1 MPTVSETEEQRRT
14 VISRTERLRAALAQ
28 VTLEEYRG
36 EDVRFERA
44 SRLGRELLYL
54 VANNSWCR
62 RTTEVLHVDL
72 AQAVDTD
79 VVVDVDLSY
88 ADHEAFELDAGLTW
102 LPLLALPPMQRRDAG
117 PVREPR
123 RRREAHP
130 ERPLRGWADDDA
142 DSIATLEVSDA
153 GGQRIHRLTQA
164 EVRQRLSAALADMIL
179 NVMTRRPQQT
189 GPEPGAAV
197 QRTQKLL
204 LSAAIRRMLPGSS
217 PISEGGELPAGGTVP
232 DGIRDARVLLD
243 SILAADVALAL
254 ADMDDP
260 SDPARRSGPQDPM
273 SVGGSADTVDLRALG
288 SDRIPP
294 VVGSAD
300 AGRFVPSAPAGPMT
314 LGPMSAGA
322 GTIAPGGGSG
332 GSDEA
337 YDPEATVPIS
347 VRNSGARP
355 GLDTEVMNVL
365 SGSPDTGDGPGT
377 GPISADPWVEDGGR
391 LRPVLGSHVGEIL
404 DALIGTTL
412 VVIAVEDQG
421 RPMSFTVHVPS
432 RRLVRQGRAWFQP
445 RALLSIDLLAPTA
458 HADRQIRL
466 ELPEGV
472 VVRGDRVQGRIDVEL
487 PGPFERLEALMRRLF
502 PQRLAAERQATWV
515 DVQIA
520 EMALHKVDSALDS
533 LRYYLVEATHD
544 EVADDGEPRRL
555 RDLLTGTP
563 RPPTREQLTT
573 RLDERLRELRMHLD
587 RVRVAGVLGH
597 PMADLWQAWDGGSW
611 FPRWMRRRVDVNTA
625 SVNLVMLR
633 TASVDDIAIRARPI
647 RARIEADLT
656 LSEVSD
662 VARYT
667 GGLNLAVLGVLCLLV
682 AVYRPHDDDA
692 GQNAV
697 QVLATILTLFAA
709 VLAGRVE
716 LGQAFTLRGLLTRA
730 TYWLMF
736 GSVLPTVLL
745 AMALALMPLTY
756 APVSAVTAFVVQ
768 ALLLLRFRRTEPR
781 TAPVGRY
788 TRPARMRVTS
798 AYSPD
803 HGRVDILRGR
813 RSRALITEAL
823 LLGRDAFAYVVT
835 RPAGEGQLLGLLERS
850 QTGTGPIAGLTRT
863 ARRSVI
869 RFLNSRGVELPG
881 PGAGWPGQEP
891 EQQVVM
897 TPRPGL
903 ATAQVNLLGAVQA
916 ATAGRTMTYLVFRD
930 QPVEDWRSAD
940 RDTDDMVAP
949 VPLDPD
955 RVAPQEPPEWLL
967 QILIGM
973 PLEPVAITLARHP
986 LMAVIS
992 AAARYNFQVG
1002 TVQLPAAPPPGRA
1015 GHDLRWMRL
1024 SVGVTF
1030 RRGDSLRGLR
1040 SFLTRVQRLD
1050 GMTFGGGRLSVLVQ
1064 INAESQP
1071 LPALESSQPLSDKDF
1086 DVVPDDEAAVDL
1098 ERNWRT
1104 LAVTAHS
1111 RVGLLRDVLTG
1122 LASRTPGFEL
1132 AGLTVEVVYG
1142 QTVLFLIGRDRH
1154 SADGRPASNDL
1165 QPALEQGMRPS
1176 DRLIVAVDRRMT
1188 ARALDGELDAR
1199 ERLLLQVLLRT
1210 PDRPGVLRETLRN
1223 LARALEVHG
1232 PPGYSYGEAMERIDV
1247 WFVTMEVANGRTFRG
1262 GLIVR
1267 LPAGPGAWADWAA
1280 VDWSAVERSLTQAS
1294 VQAARGEGNDTAM
1307 GGAVAI
1313 LDDTVVTVELM
1324 RTADRRVPPLTPPE
1338 P

>member
-1 MPTVSETEEQRRT
+1 MTTIAGTDTEEHRRA

-28 VTLEEYRG
+28 VTLEEYRS
-36 EDVRFERA
+36 EDIRFERA

-54 VANNSWCR
+54 VANSSWCR

-102 LPLLALPPMQRRDAG
+102 LPLLALPPMQRRENPPARG
-117 PVREPR
+117 PRLLRDLRPGQ
-123 RRREAHP
+123 AP
-130 ERPLRGWADDDA
+130 ERWDDNEADL
-142 DSIATLEVSDA
+142 IATLEVSDA
-153 GGQRIHRLTQA
+153 AGQRIHRLTQA

-189 GPEPGAAV
+189 GPEPGAVV

-204 LSAAIRRMLPGSS
+204 LSAAIRRMLPGGS
-217 PISEGGELPAGGTVP
+217 PITEGGELLAGGTVP
-232 DGIRDARVLLD
+232 VGIRDARALLD
-243 SILAADVALAL
+243 TILAADVALAL
-254 ADMDDP
+254 AD
-260 SDPARRSGPQDPM
+260 
-273 SVGGSADTVDLRALG
+273 VGEQ
-288 SDRIPP
+288 
-294 VVGSAD
+294 
-300 AGRFVPSAPAGPMT
+300 AGPTTM
-314 LGPMSAGA
+314 
-322 GTIAPGGGSG
+322 APGGPGTDSG
-332 GSDEA
+332 AGAPTPGHRRGSDGGPAPTYPSEPVRGSA
-337 YDPEATVPIS
+337 RPPAADPGAESSDTETTIPIT
-347 VRNSGARP
+347 VRNSGSRP

-365 SGSPDTGDGPGT
+365 SGPVGPGT
-377 GPISADPWVEDGGR
+377 AADTGPITADAWLEDGGR

-404 DALIGTTL
+404 DALIGTTI

-421 RPMSFTVHVPS
+421 RPMSYTVHVPS
-432 RRLVRQGRAWFQP
+432 RRLVRQGRSWFQP
-445 RALLSIDLLAPTA
+445 RAMLSIDLLAPA
-458 HADRQIRL
+458 SHADRQIRL

-502 PQRLAAERQATWV
+502 PRHLSPDRQATWV

-520 EMALHKVDSALDS
+520 EMALHKVDAALDS

-544 EVADDGEPRRL
+544 QVADDGEPRRW
-555 RDLLTGTP
+555 RDVLTGIP
-563 RPPTREQLTT
+563 RRPTREVLTR
-573 RLDERLRELRMHLD
+573 RLDDRLRELRRHLD
-587 RVRVAGVLGH
+587 RVRAAGVLGPGMSDVWH
-597 PMADLWQAWDGGSW
+597 AWDSGSW

-633 TASVDDIAIRARPI
+633 AASVDDIAIRARPI

-667 GGLNLAVLGVLCLLV
+667 GGLNLAVLGVLCLLLGI
-682 AVYRPHDDDA
+682 YRPQDDDA

-745 AMALALMPLTY
+745 AMALALMPLAY
-756 APVSAVTAFVVQ
+756 APVCAVTAFVLQ
-768 ALLLLRFRRTEPR
+768 FLLLLRFRRTEQREPR
-781 TAPVGRY
+781 PGRHS
-788 TRPARMRVTS
+788 RAARLRVTS
-798 AYSPD
+798 AYAPD

-835 RPAGEGQLLGLLERS
+835 RPAGEGQLLALLERS
-850 QTGTGPIAGLTRT
+850 QAGTGPISGLTRT

-869 RFLNSRGVELPG
+869 RFLNSRGVELPAQG
-881 PGAGWPGQEP
+881 PVWTSADPDQTGGIAQH
-891 EQQVVM
+891 
-897 TPRPGL
+897 L
-903 ATAQVNLLGAVQA
+903 AVTSAQVNLLGAVQA

-930 QPVEDWRSAD
+930 QPVEDWRSANGD
-940 RDTDDMVAP
+940 HDDVVAP

-973 PLEPVAITLARHP
+973 PRAPVAITLARHP
-986 LMAVIS
+986 VMAVIS

-1002 TVQLPAAPPPGRA
+1002 AVQLPAAPPPGRS
-1015 GHDLRWMRL
+1015 GQDLRWMQL

-1030 RRGDSLRGLR
+1030 RRGDSLRGLG
-1040 SFLTRVQRLD
+1040 SFLSRVQRMD
-1050 GMTFGGGRLSVLVQ
+1050 GMTFGDGCLSVFVQ
-1064 INAESQP
+1064 INAENQP
-1071 LPALESSQPLSDKDF
+1071 LPALSASKPLSDKDF
-1086 DVVPDDEAAVDL
+1086 DIVPDDEAAFDL
-1098 ERNWRT
+1098 DRNWRV
-1104 LAVTAHS
+1104 LALTGHS

-1122 LASRTPGFEL
+1122 LATRTPTFEL

-1142 QTVLFLIGRDRH
+1142 QTVIFLVGRDRRVG
-1154 SADGRPASNDL
+1154 STAARPLLRELQSDL
-1165 QPALEQGMRPS
+1165 QLGLRPS

-1188 ARALDGELDAR
+1188 ARALDGAFGAR

-1223 LARALEVHG
+1223 LARALEVYG
-1232 PPGYSYGEAMERIDV
+1232 PPGHTYGEAMERIDV

-1267 LPAGPGAWADWAA
+1267 LPAGPGDWAAWAA
-1280 VDWSAVERSLTQAS
+1280 VDWPAVERSLTQAS

-1307 GGAVAI
+1307 GGAVAV
-1313 LDDTVVTVELM
+1313 LDDTVITVELM
-1324 RTADRRVPPLTPPE
+1324 RTADGRVPRLRPPD
-1338 P
+1338 PDPSRL